1 MFPPE
6 HSLTHAQTDGQPE
19 NIVFNQSPF
28 RRFGATWVEICP
40 FPLLWLLAFTHGHR
54 ESKKQGIKLLPIT
67 SPNFNRFSKLIR

>member
-40 FPLLWLLAFTHGHR
+40 FPLLWLLAFTTACTTVLY
-54 ESKKQGIKLLPIT
+54 KQDWFQFLFVIKAT
-67 SPNFNRFSKLIR
+67 V